1 MTDDGDMTDTTRTRN
16 TKSTRLERSRE
27 DRIFAGV
34 AGGLGEHLGVNPWLF
49 RFAFIIL
56 TFFGGFGVLLYIA
69 AWLVIP
75 DEGQQESIIARWIG
89 NLDMSDAGTI
99 FGVVLVGA
107 AALIVLGQF
116 ANVSGTLIV
125 ALVLFVIGFLLY
137 RGDLTTRRTPKDQP
151 PEVANMTDND
161 DLEASKDAPG
171 DATEGGKDSTQEVD
185 SAVLVA
191 SHTDQPPSYDDSDT
205 EEPATWE
212 PPPPPERSMLGRIT
226 IAIGLIVIASMA
238 LIDVAFERVEIEPVE
253 YLAVGVAIVGIG
265 LLVGSWI
272 GKARWLIIVGVA
284 VLPLLWLSTLAPSN
298 WDFSAGEVQYRPLT
312 VAEVQSPYEH
322 GFGQMVI
329 DLTVLTPEELA
340 EVGTI
345 EASLTAGEM
354 IVRLPSD
361 TGVLLQAEVGMGQ
374 ILGPFD
380 TQNGIG
386 LNASRT
392 VGPDPVVLVL
402 DLEVGAG
409 VIDVTGATGFAP
421 SDALILEGSNS

>member
-1 MTDDGDMTDTTRTRN
+1 
-16 TKSTRLERSRE
+16 
-27 DRIFAGV
+27 
-34 AGGLGEHLGVNPWLF
+34 
-49 RFAFIIL
+49 
-56 TFFGGFGVLLYIA
+56 
-69 AWLVIP
+69 
-75 DEGQQESIIARWIG
+75 
-89 NLDMSDAGTI
+89 
-99 FGVVLVGA
+99 
-107 AALIVLGQF
+107 
-116 ANVSGTLIV
+116 
-125 ALVLFVIGFLLY
+125 
-137 RGDLTTRRTPKDQP
+137 
-151 PEVANMTDND
+151 
-161 DLEASKDAPG
+161 
-171 DATEGGKDSTQEVD
+171 
-185 SAVLVA
+185 
-191 SHTDQPPSYDDSDT
+191 
-205 EEPATWE
+205 
-212 PPPPPERSMLGRIT
+212 MLGRIT